1 MAAQFPACSGSSSR
15 SGASSR
21 RRRQPGKPIPYRQLP
36 FDYEPADVCDCGEK
50 MPQWISWSDP
60 NPGRRYRNC
69 KIRSIAGGIGCKVF
83 KWVDDPLD
91 AHHKQLVRDLR
102 DAVWDRD
109 EEIERLQ
116 HISNP
121 STSGMAKTGKKQL
134 AEAPLTELEKAR
146 ARTMMRNNRV
156 FQSLGIPAIVS
167 MIRKSD
173 GGRGGGGS
181 TLSDDESSTITQGES
196 SDYHPSN
203 DQLVD
208 QEDGE
213 VEGSIGEHIEKALKD
228 PKSRKKKASVRKTS
242 PGRRSKRLQKEQS
255 SMPPG
260 RVFADAP
267 GGRKRHLEPV
277 AEAPSKRVTR
287 RTSSEASATNNE
299 DTPPR
304 NNRSSSPQIDE
315 RIDEASTVRRDT
327 GPTASDVMVHQHFDS
342 DGFLGPEV
350 ELDDEGKFLLDSCG
364 TTAAGGRKRKGTGLE
379 QICKGMGVKLTI
391 EIPRGL
397 KRPEKPLPAA
407 KFASEGGML
416 ARGQMPL
423 LPHFK
428 LYKRDENLLAD
439 FVGKMG
445 ANFNMDTESEDI
457 QKACADILR
466 KVSKNRRYILKRDY
480 FDKVP
485 ANEVSIKSPVKDV
498 SDEEWEAL
506 TALWVTPRHRNTCIK
521 NKDSRAA
528 VKFGQK
534 TGSRSYAAHLY
545 ATREERRGEELDVV
559 DIFKATHHNKKDGF
573 SEEAL
578 AAKADMEAEMAIPVP
593 EGAPPRSAV
602 AVVAKVLTK
611 EAKHSTF
618 LKNAGLQPSSTV
630 KLNKPTAAAVSA
642 HVLDLEAQLKRSQEE
657 AEQMKQQF
665 AAIMEEAA
673 AQKEKQAATEA
684 AQAQRDKD
692 FMELLKRTEES
703 DRRVAHMLSVLGASG
718 N

>member
-1 MAAQFPACSGSSSR
+1 
-15 SGASSR
+15 
-21 RRRQPGKPIPYRQLP
+21 
-36 FDYEPADVCDCGEK
+36 
-50 MPQWISWSDP
+50 
-60 NPGRRYRNC
+60 
-69 KIRSIAGGIGCKVF
+69 
-83 KWVDDPLD
+83 
-91 AHHKQLVRDLR
+91 
-102 DAVWDRD
+102 
-109 EEIERLQ
+109 
-116 HISNP
+116 
-121 STSGMAKTGKKQL
+121 
-134 AEAPLTELEKAR
+134 
-146 ARTMMRNNRV
+146 MMRNNRV
-156 FQSLGIPAIVS
+156 LQSLGIPAVVS
-167 MIRKSD
+167 IFRKSH
-173 GGRGGGGS
+173 GGRGGGRS
-181 TLSDDESSTITQGES
+181 TLSNDESSAITQGDS

-255 SMPPG
+255 SMPPV

-277 AEAPSKRVTR
+277 GEAPSKRVTR
-287 RTSSEASATNNE
+287 RTSSEASATNDE

-315 RIDEASTVRRDT
+315 RIDEASLFAGT
-327 GPTASDVMVHQHFDS
+327 Q
-342 DGFLGPEV
+342 
-350 ELDDEGKFLLDSCG
+350 DDEGKFLLDSCG

-391 EIPRGL
+391 EIPPGL

-445 ANFNMDTESEDI
+445 ENFNMDTESEDI
-457 QKACADILR
+457 QKACYDVLR

-506 TALWVTPRHRNTCIK
+506 TALWVTPRHRNTCTK
-521 NKDSRAA
+521 NKDSRVA

-545 ATREERRGEELDVV
+545 AT
-559 DIFKATHHNKKDGF
+559 
-573 SEEAL
+573 
-578 AAKADMEAEMAIPVP
+578 ADMEAEMAIPVP

-602 AVVAKVLTK
+602 AVVAKVLSK
-611 EAKHSTF
+611 EAKHITF

-642 HVLDLEAQLKRSQEE
+642 HVHDLEAQLKRSQEE

-673 AQKEKQAATEA
+673 AQKEKQAANEA

-692 FMELLKRTEES
+692 YMELLKRTESEHLRIS
-703 DRRVAHMLSVLGASG
+703 SCCWSYPFFVSRHGTWSYPGSVTITWSYL
-718 N
+718 

>member
-1 MAAQFPACSGSSSR
+1 
-15 SGASSR
+15 
-21 RRRQPGKPIPYRQLP
+21 
-36 FDYEPADVCDCGEK
+36 
-50 MPQWISWSDP
+50 
-60 NPGRRYRNC
+60 
-69 KIRSIAGGIGCKVF
+69 
-83 KWVDDPLD
+83 
-91 AHHKQLVRDLR
+91 
-102 DAVWDRD
+102 
-109 EEIERLQ
+109 
-116 HISNP
+116 
-121 STSGMAKTGKKQL
+121 
-134 AEAPLTELEKAR
+134 
-146 ARTMMRNNRV
+146 MMRNNRV
-156 FQSLGIPAIVS
+156 LQSLGIPAVVS
-167 MIRKSD
+167 IFRKSH
-173 GGRGGGGS
+173 GGRGGGRS
-181 TLSDDESSTITQGES
+181 TLSNDESSAITQGDS

-255 SMPPG
+255 SMPPV

-277 AEAPSKRVTR
+277 AEAPSKRATR

-342 DGFLGPEV
+342 DGFLDPE
-350 ELDDEGKFLLDSCG
+350 DDEGKFLLDSCG

-391 EIPRGL
+391 EIPPGL

-445 ANFNMDTESEDI
+445 ANFNMDTESEVI
-457 QKACADILR
+457 QKACYDVLR

-506 TALWVTPRHRNTCIK
+506 TALWVTPRHRNTCTK

-545 ATREERRGEELDVV
+545 ATREERRGEELDAV
-559 DIFKATHHNKKDGF
+559 DIFKATHHSKKDGF

-578 AAKADMEAEMAIPVP
+578 AAIADMEAELAIPVP

-602 AVVAKVLTK
+602 AVVAKVLSK

-642 HVLDLEAQLKRSQEE
+642 HVHDLEAQLKRSQEE

-673 AQKEKQAATEA
+673 AQKEKQAANEA

-692 FMELLKRTEES
+692 YMELLKRTEES
-703 DRRVAHMLSVLGASG
+703 DRRLAHMIFLVVDRLAYGKSPDVDFEINGHHYTKGYYLADGIYPPWATLVKTIRNPTSEQEARFAKEQEAARKDVERAFGILQARWAIVERDDSLFDNDWEGQGELVTPQGAPASFQDILHAHHEIRDLAVHNQLQADLVEHMWQHVG
-718 N
+718 NNAANNNDEGNREA

>member
-1 MAAQFPACSGSSSR
+1 
-15 SGASSR
+15 
-21 RRRQPGKPIPYRQLP
+21 
-36 FDYEPADVCDCGEK
+36 
-50 MPQWISWSDP
+50 
-60 NPGRRYRNC
+60 
-69 KIRSIAGGIGCKVF
+69 
-83 KWVDDPLD
+83 
-91 AHHKQLVRDLR
+91 
-102 DAVWDRD
+102 
-109 EEIERLQ
+109 
-116 HISNP
+116 
-121 STSGMAKTGKKQL
+121 MAKTGKKQL
-134 AEAPLTELEKAR
+134 
-146 ARTMMRNNRV
+146 
-156 FQSLGIPAIVS
+156 
-167 MIRKSD
+167 
-173 GGRGGGGS
+173 
-181 TLSDDESSTITQGES
+181 
-196 SDYHPSN
+196 
-203 DQLVD
+203 
-208 QEDGE
+208 
-213 VEGSIGEHIEKALKD
+213 ALKD

-255 SMPPG
+255 SMPPV

-277 AEAPSKRVTR
+277 AEAPSKRATR

-327 GPTASDVMVHQHFDS
+327 G
-342 DGFLGPEV
+342 
-350 ELDDEGKFLLDSCG
+350 G

-391 EIPRGL
+391 EIPPGL

-445 ANFNMDTESEDI
+445 ANFNMDTESEVI
-457 QKACADILR
+457 QKACYDVLR

-506 TALWVTPRHRNTCIK
+506 TALWVTPRHRNTCTK

-534 TGSRSYAAHLY
+534 TGSRSY
-545 ATREERRGEELDVV
+545 G
-559 DIFKATHHNKKDGF
+559 
-573 SEEAL
+573 SS
-578 AAKADMEAEMAIPVP
+578 ADMEAELAIPVP
-593 EGAPPRSAV
+593 EGAPPSPV
-602 AVVAKVLTK
+602 PL
-611 EAKHSTF
+611 S
-618 LKNAGLQPSSTV
+618 SSTS
-630 KLNKPTAAAVSA
+630 PP
-642 HVLDLEAQLKRSQEE
+642 QLLYRRMFMTWRSQEE
-657 AEQMKQQF
+657 AEQMKQQL
-665 AAIMEEAA
+665 AAIIEEA
-673 AQKEKQAATEA
+673 AQKEKQAANEA

-692 FMELLKRTEES
+692 YMELLKRTEES
-703 DRRVAHMLSVLGASG
+703 DRRLAHMMSIFGASA

>member
-1 MAAQFPACSGSSSR
+1 MLQEGER
-15 SGASSR
+15 GIWNLLL
-21 RRRQPGKPIPYRQLP
+21 KLLP
-36 FDYEPADVCDCGEK
+36 
-50 MPQWISWSDP
+50 
-60 NPGRRYRNC
+60 
-69 KIRSIAGGIGCKVF
+69 
-83 KWVDDPLD
+83 
-91 AHHKQLVRDLR
+91 
-102 DAVWDRD
+102 
-109 EEIERLQ
+109 
-116 HISNP
+116 
-121 STSGMAKTGKKQL
+121 
-134 AEAPLTELEKAR
+134 
-146 ARTMMRNNRV
+146 
-156 FQSLGIPAIVS
+156 
-167 MIRKSD
+167 
-173 GGRGGGGS
+173 
-181 TLSDDESSTITQGES
+181 
-196 SDYHPSN
+196 
-203 DQLVD
+203 
-208 QEDGE
+208 
-213 VEGSIGEHIEKALKD
+213 
-228 PKSRKKKASVRKTS
+228 
-242 PGRRSKRLQKEQS
+242 KE
-255 SMPPG
+255 PPG
-260 RVFADAP
+260 GHQV
-267 GGRKRHLEPV
+267 KRP
-277 AEAPSKRVTR
+277 
-287 RTSSEASATNNE
+287 TNNE

-304 NNRSSSPQIDE
+304 NNRSSSLQIDE

-342 DGFLGPEV
+342 DGFLDPE
-350 ELDDEGKFLLDSCG
+350 DDEGKFLLDSCG

-391 EIPRGL
+391 EIPPGL

-445 ANFNMDTESEDI
+445 ANFNMDTESEVI
-457 QKACADILR
+457 QKACYDVLR

-506 TALWVTPRHRNTCIK
+506 TALWVTPRHRNTCTK

-545 ATREERRGEELDVV
+545 ATREERRGEELDAV
-559 DIFKATHHNKKDGF
+559 DIFKATH
-573 SEEAL
+573 SAPPS
-578 AAKADMEAEMAIPVP
+578 PVP
-593 EGAPPRSAV
+593 LS
-602 AVVAKVLTK
+602 
-611 EAKHSTF
+611 
-618 LKNAGLQPSSTV
+618 SSTS
-630 KLNKPTAAAVSA
+630 PP
-642 HVLDLEAQLKRSQEE
+642 QLLYRRMFMTWKHRKRSQEE

-673 AQKEKQAATEA
+673 AQKEKQAANEA

-692 FMELLKRTEES
+692 YMELLKRTEES
-703 DRRVAHMLSVLGASG
+703 DRRLAHMMSIFGASA

>member
-1 MAAQFPACSGSSSR
+1 
-15 SGASSR
+15 
-21 RRRQPGKPIPYRQLP
+21 
-36 FDYEPADVCDCGEK
+36 
-50 MPQWISWSDP
+50 
-60 NPGRRYRNC
+60 
-69 KIRSIAGGIGCKVF
+69 
-83 KWVDDPLD
+83 
-91 AHHKQLVRDLR
+91 
-102 DAVWDRD
+102 
-109 EEIERLQ
+109 
-116 HISNP
+116 
-121 STSGMAKTGKKQL
+121 
-134 AEAPLTELEKAR
+134 
-146 ARTMMRNNRV
+146 MMRNNRV
-156 FQSLGIPAIVS
+156 LQSLGIPAVVS
-167 MIRKSD
+167 IFRKSR

-181 TLSDDESSTITQGES
+181 TLSNDESSAITQGES

-228 PKSRKKKASVRKTS
+228 PKSRKKKASVGKTS

-267 GGRKRHLEPV
+267 GGRKRHLKPV

-315 RIDEASTVRRDT
+315 RINEGSTVRRDT
-327 GPTASDVMVHQHFDS
+327 GPTASDVMDHQHFDS
-342 DGFLGPEV
+342 DGFLDPE
-350 ELDDEGKFLLDSCG
+350 DDEGKFLLDSCG

-391 EIPRGL
+391 EIPPGL
-397 KRPEKPLPAA
+397 KCPEKPLPAA

-457 QKACADILR
+457 QKACYDVLR

-506 TALWVTPRHRNTCIK
+506 TALWVTPRHRNTCTK

-545 ATREERRGEELDVV
+545 ATREERRGEELDAV
-559 DIFKATHHNKKDGF
+559 DIFKVTHHSKKDGF

-578 AAKADMEAEMAIPVP
+578 AAIADMEAEMATPVP
-593 EGAPPRSAV
+593 EGAP
-602 AVVAKVLTK
+602 
-611 EAKHSTF
+611 
-618 LKNAGLQPSSTV
+618 PSSTV

-642 HVLDLEAQLKRSQEE
+642 HVHDLEAQLKRSHEE

-665 AAIMEEAA
+665 ATIMEEAA
-673 AQKEKQAATEA
+673 AQKEKQAANEA

-692 FMELLKRTEES
+692 YMELLKRTEES
-703 DRRVAHMLSVLGASG
+703 DRRLAHMMSIFGASA

>member
-1 MAAQFPACSGSSSR
+1 
-15 SGASSR
+15 
-21 RRRQPGKPIPYRQLP
+21 
-36 FDYEPADVCDCGEK
+36 
-50 MPQWISWSDP
+50 
-60 NPGRRYRNC
+60 
-69 KIRSIAGGIGCKVF
+69 
-83 KWVDDPLD
+83 
-91 AHHKQLVRDLR
+91 
-102 DAVWDRD
+102 
-109 EEIERLQ
+109 
-116 HISNP
+116 
-121 STSGMAKTGKKQL
+121 
-134 AEAPLTELEKAR
+134 
-146 ARTMMRNNRV
+146 MMRNNRV
-156 FQSLGIPAIVS
+156 LQSLGIPAVVS
-167 MIRKSD
+167 IFRKSH
-173 GGRGGGGS
+173 GGRGGGRS
-181 TLSDDESSTITQGES
+181 TLSNDESSAITQGDS

-255 SMPPG
+255 SMPPV

-277 AEAPSKRVTR
+277 AEAPSKRATR

-304 NNRSSSPQIDE
+304 NNRSSSLQIDE

-342 DGFLGPEV
+342 DGFLDPE
-350 ELDDEGKFLLDSCG
+350 DDEGKFLLDSCG

-391 EIPRGL
+391 EIPPGL

-445 ANFNMDTESEDI
+445 ANFNMDTESEVI
-457 QKACADILR
+457 QKACYDVLR

-506 TALWVTPRHRNTCIK
+506 TALWVTPRHRNTCTK

-545 ATREERRGEELDVV
+545 ATREERRGEELDAV
-559 DIFKATHHNKKDGF
+559 DIFKATHHSKKDGF

-578 AAKADMEAEMAIPVP
+578 AAI
-593 EGAPPRSAV
+593 
-602 AVVAKVLTK
+602 KVHRQGLQSLLLQRFLARKPST
-611 EAKHSTF
+611 TF

-642 HVLDLEAQLKRSQEE
+642 HVHDLEAQLKRSQEE

-673 AQKEKQAATEA
+673 AQKEKQAANEA

-692 FMELLKRTEES
+692 YMELLKRTEES
-703 DRRVAHMLSVLGASG
+703 DRRLAHMMSIFGASA